1 MFSNFLANLCIV
13 VVDDHRMY
21 FFRMSNF
28 TASVNCETGNCLVYK
43 PILYESAMFCMDLHV
58 ANLGMTTATFT
69 WTGIAD
75 RMLVSLS
82 MHRRRESGTQKLK
95 CGNIHTHS
103 PLELPRIERSEQVS
117 IKETRLL
124 QPYLVGRQTS
134 GPLRTRHHENSHRNR
149 HVTHLLPMPN

>member
-75 RMLVSLS
+75 RMLVSCLCIEGARVEPKNSNVETSIRIRPLS
-82 MHRRRESGTQKLK
+82 SLALNDLSKFRSKKPGCYNPISWADK
-95 CGNIHTHS
+95 
-103 PLELPRIERSEQVS
+103 PRGLSARAIM
-117 IKETRLL
+117 KTR
-124 QPYLVGRQTS
+124 TAIA
-134 GPLRTRHHENSHRNR
+134 
-149 HVTHLLPMPN
+149 M